1 MGPCPG
7 EVRTS
12 GSEDVDVNRNRVKDS
27 PSTAAMTVDQSSTS
41 PFKTPSRKV
50 AGNLSGTGK
59 DRKDIVERI
68 TNVPNDATS

>member
-50 AGNLSGTGK
+50 AGNLSGS

-68 TNVPNDATS
+68 TNVPKDATS

>member
-27 PSTAAMTVDQSSTS
+27 PSTAVMTVDQSSTS
-41 PFKTPSRKV
+41 PFKTPSRKD
-50 AGNLSGTGK
+50 AGNVSGSGRDGK
-59 DRKDIVERI
+59 DFLERI
-68 TNVPNDATS
+68 TNVPEEATS

>member
-50 AGNLSGTGK
+50 AGNLSGR

-68 TNVPNDATS
+68 TNVPKDATS

>member
-1 MGPCPG
+1 MGPSPG

-27 PSTAAMTVDQSSTS
+27 PSTAVSSTS

-50 AGNLSGTGK
+50 EGNLSGRDGK
-59 DRKDIVERI
+59 DFLERI
-68 TNVPNDATS
+68 PEDATS